1 MKKIKFSTVVSVVL
15 GAFLML
21 LLLSPD
27 TRTWVSRGLMKFG
40 LFKPNLERAA
50 EERATEPMGG
60 GANASVFVSDGQ
72 GNQIDVANQS
82 GKVVFIN
89 FWATWCP
96 PCLYEMPSIQKLKEH
111 FQNQEDVVFLMVD
124 VDADLDGATQFLK
137 NKEFDL
143 PVYVMATSIPESWLG
158 NAIPCTIVLDK
169 KGQLVYR
176 QEGAAN
182 YDRSEFKDF
191 MQKLINET
199 P

>member
-27 TRTWVSRGLMKFG
+27 TRAWVSRGLMKFG
-40 LFKPNLERAA
+40 LFKPNLERVA

-72 GNQIDVANQS
+72 GNQIDVANQP

-96 PCLYEMPSIQKLKEH
+96 PCIAELPSIDKLYQQFKDH
-111 FQNQEDVVFLMVD
+111 DGIVFAIID
-124 VDADLDGATQFLK
+124 VDNQYEKSKQFMEDKKLG
-137 NKEFDL
+137 L
-143 PVYVMATSIPESWLG
+143 PVHVPSGQIPSDWLG
-158 NAIPCTIVLDK
+158 NAIPTTVILDK
-169 KGQLVYR
+169 QGRIAAKH
-176 QEGAAN
+176 EGMADYSRPEVVEFIN
-182 YDRSEFKDF
+182 GLIESE
-191 MQKLINET
+191 
-199 P
+199 

>member
-1 MKKIKFSTVVSVVL
+1 MNKKRKD
-15 GAFLML
+15 FLVTIALFAL
-21 LLLSPD
+21 LLVILFVPMV
-27 TRTWVSRGLMKFG
+27 RMKIHEGLMALGF
-40 LFKPNLERAA
+40 FKPKIETPEVQTPPDFSLSQITFINEHQEDVNGQTLE
-50 EERATEPMGG
+50 
-60 GANASVFVSDGQ
+60 
-72 GNQIDVANQS
+72 